1 MADFGFV
8 GASYTA
14 PSIYQDDQECIN
26 WRPEIDPTKGQGA
39 RGVVALYPTPGLT
52 NVVTLQNAQVVRGMR
67 TVSGGNYCVAV
78 CGPYVY
84 VLNSTFVPTII
95 GQLTTTTGQVGITDN
110 GLNVYI
116 VDGTNRYTWRI
127 SQPSAAVFQGT
138 ISGTTLTITRVISGT
153 IAANQ
158 ALFGI
163 GVPSETVIVS
173 GSGSTWTLN
182 NSTSIATTIQ
192 MNSAAVAGV
201 ITASISGS
209 TLTVTAVSSGTIY
222 LGQTIQG
229 TNVANNTVVTA
240 LGSGTVLTTAISTGG
255 TGYAVN
261 DTVTALGGVY
271 GNSPATYTVAS
282 VTVGVATLDTI
293 TGGSSYTNGT
303 YNNVQMTYVSGT
315 TATTYPTATI
325 VVSGGAVTSVTLTTP
340 GTGFTNTTTV
350 LSANA
355 STIGGTG
362 SGFSVPVKTLTTTG
376 TALTLNTTY
385 SGQYTSLP
393 SNPVSTSSTGSGTG
407 LTLNCTFGTGTG
419 NTGNYVVSGTQTVS
433 SETMYLLNF
442 SVLPSSDG
450 AFTGA
455 SAVDIVDNY
464 FIYNCPNT
472 QQWAASNIL
481 SPITYGL
488 SYASKFTG
496 PDNLVSLVCDHGQ
509 VYLLGETTTEVWAD
523 QGTFPFAFQRIPG
536 SSSQHGLAAKFSI
549 SRLGNSFAYV
559 AKNNR
564 GQAEIVVMNGY
575 FPQRISTHA
584 VENTLVNQDISD
596 AVAYTYQL
604 EGHECY
610 VITFPNLDITWVY
623 DMATQLWHKWL
634 WIDNQ
639 NNYHRHRSNCSAFFQ
654 NVVLVGDW
662 QSGQIYKLDPQN
674 FTDDGNTI
682 RRLRRCPHLTTD
694 LQRQYFDELQIQF
707 QPGVGT
713 TGLSN
718 SQGNVVGT
726 PLNIDALQIYNIA
739 PNDNIFIGLQ
749 SNINYLTSTSN
760 PQAMLRWSSD
770 GGSTWSNEHWSDI
783 GKTGKY
789 RNRIIWRRLGW
800 ARDRVYE
807 VVVTD
812 PINAVIVSANLK
824 ASAGEN

>member
-8 GASYTA
+8 GAAYQA
-14 PSIYQDDQECIN
+14 PSIYQDTQECIN
-26 WRPEIDPTKGQGA
+26 WRPEVDPTKGQGA

-52 NVVTLQNAQVVRGMR
+52 NVVTLQNSAVVRGMR
-67 TVSGGNYCVAV
+67 TVSGGQYMVAV

-84 VLNSTFVPTII
+84 VMDNTYTATIVGQLNSSS
-95 GQLTTTTGQVGITDN
+95 GQVGITDN

-116 VDGTNRYTWRI
+116 VDGSYRYTWRI
-127 SQPSAAVFQGT
+127 SSPASAVFQGT
-138 ISGTTLTITRVISGT
+138 ISGTTLTVTRVISGT

-163 GVPSETVIVS
+163 GISNETVIVS
-173 GSGSTWTLN
+173 GSGTTWTLN
-182 NSTSIATTIQ
+182 NSATIATAIQ

-209 TLTVTAVSSGTIY
+209 TLTVTAVTSGTIY
-222 LGQTIQG
+222 PGQTIQG
-229 TNVANNTVVTA
+229 TSVTANTVVTA
-240 LGSGTVLTTAISTGG
+240 LGSGTVLSQSIATGG

-261 DTVTALGGVY
+261 DTITVLGGVY
-271 GNSPATYTVAS
+271 GSSPATYTV
-282 VTVGVATLDTI
+282 
-293 TGGSSYTNGT
+293 
-303 YNNVQMTYVSGT
+303 
-315 TATTYPTATI
+315 
-325 VVSGGAVTSVTLTTP
+325 
-340 GTGFTNTTTV
+340 
-350 LSANA
+350 
-355 STIGGTG
+355 STISAGVVTG
-362 SGFSVPVKTLTTTG
+362 LTQTF
-376 TALTLNTTY
+376 A
-385 SGQYTSLP
+385 GQYTSTP
-393 SNPVSTSSTGSGTG
+393 TNPASTSTNGSGTG
-407 LTLNCTFGTGTG
+407 LTLNLTFGTGSG
-419 NTGNYVVSGTQTVS
+419 STGNYVVSGTQTVS

-450 AFTGA
+450 AFSGA
-455 SAVDIVDNY
+455 SIVDIVDNY
-464 FIYNCPNT
+464 FVYNRPST
-472 QQWAASNIL
+472 QQWAASNLL

-509 VYLLGETTTEVWAD
+509 VYLLGEQTSEVWAD

-536 SSSQHGLAAKFSI
+536 SSSQHGLAAANSI
-549 SRLGNSFAYV
+549 ARLGNSFAYV

-564 GQAEIVVMNGY
+564 GQAEIVIMNGY

-584 VENTLVNQDISD
+584 VENTLVNQSISD
-596 AVAYTYQL
+596 AIAYTYQL

-610 VITFPNLDITWVY
+610 VVTFPSLDITWVY
-623 DMATQLWHKWL
+623 DITTQLWHKWL
-634 WIDNQ
+634 WTDNQ

-662 QSGQIYKLDPQN
+662 QNGQIYQLDPN
-674 FTDDGNTI
+674 NYTDNSDSI

-707 QPGVGT
+707 QPGVGLEGIT
-713 TGLSN
+713 DP
-718 SQGNVVGT
+718 
-726 PLNIDALQIYNIA
+726 PLNAET
-739 PNDNIFIGLQ
+739 IGA
-749 SNINYLTSTSN
+749 N

-770 GGSTWSNEHWSDI
+770 GGSTWSNEHWSGI
-783 GKTGKY
+783 GKVGRYK
-789 RNRIIWRRLGW
+789 NRIIWRRLGW
-800 ARDRVYE
+800 ARDRIYE